1 MARLKQRINALLT
14 RVSPNER
21 VQTAT
26 FGAMLL
32 GILAVFFGIL
42 ALYPPLILVLMLLIV
57 IGIVLGLFYM
67 IGSMVKED
75 WLDR

>member
-1 MARLKQRINALLT
+1 MKNRINALL
-14 RVSPNER
+14 RRISPNER

-32 GILAVFFGIL
+32 GILVVFFGIL
-42 ALYPPLILVLMLLIV
+42 VLYPPLILVLMLLIV
-57 IGIVLGLFYM
+57 IGMVLGMFYM

-75 WLDR
+75 WLDS